1 MTEKPS
7 GSPDAKPTKAP
18 KKKRI
23 GTKRKQALLA
33 RERVKDPDAT
43 LDELSQRA
51 HYNDRAAVQ
60 KALQLP
66 SVQDRMQ
73 ALMDL
78 HPDTSLEG
86 LHKKL
91 IDGMKAKETK
101 FFAFEGS
108 VVDEKTVDDNGTQFR
123 YFDKA
128 AEMRGLLEKRVR
140 LTVDPPPPM
149 SLAEARRL
157 LEQAPNVIE
166 GEVA

>member
-7 GSPDAKPTKAP
+7 GSPDAPTP
-18 KKKRI
+18 KKKKRL
-23 GTKRKQALLA
+23 TKKQAKLA
-33 RERVKDPDAT
+33 
-43 LDELSQRA
+43 
-51 HYNDRAAVQ
+51 RAAVRNPDDSLSELGE
-60 KALQLP
+60 KTGYSDPAKVHRALALP
-66 SVQDRMQ
+66 HVQDRMQ

-78 HPDTSLEG
+78 HPATSMEG

-91 IDGMKAKETK
+91 VKGLEAKETK

-123 YFDKA
+123 YFEKA

-157 LEQAPNVIE
+157 LEQAPNAIE
-166 GEVA
+166 GELA